1 MTRGYPNALAAKMNL
16 VLVPVLVV
24 TYSLS
29 TFWFIK
35 DILLA
40 HRYIFWSNATIW
52 LIVSIFS
59 LVNLGIRLDRLFA
72 DK

>member
-1 MTRGYPNALAAKMNL
+1 MTRMMNL
-16 VLVPVLVV
+16 VLVSLLVMA
-24 TYSLS
+24 YCAS

-52 LIVSIFS
+52 LIVGIFS
-59 LVNLGIRLDRLFA
+59 LVNLGIRLDGLFA